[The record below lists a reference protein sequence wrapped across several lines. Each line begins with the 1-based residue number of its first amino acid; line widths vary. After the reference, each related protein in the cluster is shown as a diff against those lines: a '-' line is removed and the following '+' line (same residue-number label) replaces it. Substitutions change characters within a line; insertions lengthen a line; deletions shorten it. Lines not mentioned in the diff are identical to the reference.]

1 MKHCGHMSTLF
12 SLAILSTS
20 LTANEQP
27 YSQDQSLKAFALE
40 QGVQIQLVAAEPIVF
55 DPVAV
60 AWDAAGRMF
69 VVENRGYPIGPDT
82 GVIAM
87 LEDTDGDGQMDKRT
101 EFATGIPYPNG
112 LMPWR
117 GGFFVTSAPD
127 VYYLKDT
134 TGDGRAD
141 LRKVVLT
148 GYMTN
153 STTQL
158 RVAHPTLGLDG
169 YVHVTAGL
177 TGGKLT
183 SPEHQDRLPTVFKK
197 SDSRFNPDTF
207 EVEAWPG
214 IGQFGLCFDDFGRKF
229 NCSNRNPLKHNVIH
243 PRYLKRN
250 KYFAFSKV
258 EYDVAPAGTESY
270 CWPLS
275 EDTTTA
281 GFHPRLMATP
291 HAGTFTSACGIS
303 IYRGNLLPKSFYGSG
318 ICCEPA
324 QNLVQRQILTP
335 SGGTFKGKP
344 ATPGKEFLASP
355 DTWFRPVFSANG
367 PDGAAY
373 ICDMYRKI
381 LDHPRYLPEHI
392 RNKLDYAAGKT
403 MGRIYRLTRKGSPTA
418 GRRSL
423 ADTDTRGLV
432 KTLDSPNAWPRET
445 AYRLLLESDDQ
456 DVIKFLRNT
465 RLSRPAAR
473 VASYRLLANIGVLQ
487 KEEVLS
493 MLDDRSPRVREH
505 GIQLAESNLDHT
517 PIASRVRQ
525 LATDRDPL
533 VRFNVALVLGF
544 DDPAT
549 RGTAL
554 AAIAE
559 TVGLD
564 EWTAAAVMSSLTVND
579 IEYVARHLLASGNAA
594 QAMALMPALGQA
606 AGRATSDLQAA
617 KLVLLVSRSKSAADI
632 EWKTAFIDGFSK
644 GLRARGLGKGRSPF
658 AELAARSK
666 TEANVDWLFALA
678 SEQASSPGAEE
689 HTRIVAIQF
698 LANSATPDSTKA
710 LQSLLSA
717 KESAAI
723 QIAAINTL
731 GRFGNPL
738 IGDWLIEPA
747 RWQRYSPTIRN
758 AVVSTLLSHSKLTPL
773 LLTAIEDGRIPAWAV
788 PEVRRRNLM
797 RHKTLKVRASKLF
810 SAMGGTDRK
819 KVYDELKIITQKK
832 GNVEKGKLVFIKAC
846 ASCHQFNGQGHIV
859 GPDLSGLRNQP
870 KDAILLHIIVPNAE
884 IYPGFTAYEITTKDD
899 RTLSGIMTSET
910 DTSITL
916 RAALGIEET
925 FLRSDIASLRASKL
939 SLMPNELEKTISSE
953 ELINLLE
960 FLKSN

>member
-134 TGDGRAD
+134 TGDDRAD

-229 NCSNRNPLKHNVIH
+229 NCSNRNPLKHNVLH

-258 EYDVAPAGTESY
+258 EYDVAPAGTASF

-275 EDTTTA
+275 KDTTTA

-318 ICCEPA
+318 ICCEPDPYA
-324 QNLVQRQILTP
+324 ER
-335 SGGTFKGKP
+335 
-344 ATPGKEFLASP
+344 
-355 DTWFRPVFSANG
+355 RP
-367 PDGAAY
+367 
-373 ICDMYRKI
+373 
-381 LDHPRYLPEHI
+381 L
-392 RNKLDYAAGKT
+392 
-403 MGRIYRLTRKGSPTA
+403 
-418 GRRSL
+418 
-423 ADTDTRGLV
+423 
-432 KTLDSPNAWPRET
+432 
-445 AYRLLLESDDQ
+445 
-456 DVIKFLRNT
+456 
-465 RLSRPAAR
+465 
-473 VASYRLLANIGVLQ
+473 
-487 KEEVLS
+487 
-493 MLDDRSPRVREH
+493 
-505 GIQLAESNLDHT
+505 
-517 PIASRVRQ
+517 
-525 LATDRDPL
+525 
-533 VRFNVALVLGF
+533 
-544 DDPAT
+544 
-549 RGTAL
+549 
-554 AAIAE
+554 
-559 TVGLD
+559 
-564 EWTAAAVMSSLTVND
+564 
-579 IEYVARHLLASGNAA
+579 
-594 QAMALMPALGQA
+594 
-606 AGRATSDLQAA
+606 
-617 KLVLLVSRSKSAADI
+617 
-632 EWKTAFIDGFSK
+632 
-644 GLRARGLGKGRSPF
+644 
-658 AELAARSK
+658 
-666 TEANVDWLFALA
+666 
-678 SEQASSPGAEE
+678 
-689 HTRIVAIQF
+689 
-698 LANSATPDSTKA
+698 
-710 LQSLLSA
+710 
-717 KESAAI
+717 
-723 QIAAINTL
+723 
-731 GRFGNPL
+731 
-738 IGDWLIEPA
+738 
-747 RWQRYSPTIRN
+747 
-758 AVVSTLLSHSKLTPL
+758 
-773 LLTAIEDGRIPAWAV
+773 
-788 PEVRRRNLM
+788 
-797 RHKTLKVRASKLF
+797 
-810 SAMGGTDRK
+810 
-819 KVYDELKIITQKK
+819 
-832 GNVEKGKLVFIKAC
+832 
-846 ASCHQFNGQGHIV
+846 
-859 GPDLSGLRNQP
+859 
-870 KDAILLHIIVPNAE
+870 
-884 IYPGFTAYEITTKDD
+884 
-899 RTLSGIMTSET
+899 
-910 DTSITL
+910 
-916 RAALGIEET
+916 
-925 FLRSDIASLRASKL
+925 
-939 SLMPNELEKTISSE
+939 
-953 ELINLLE
+953 
-960 FLKSN
+960 